1 MPVKVS
7 IDGEIFDE
15 PEAKVSV
22 FDRGFLYG
30 DSVFEVMRTYGG
42 ECFAE
47 REHLERLARSAERVL
62 IPLPVTLE
70 ELRDEIAGT
79 LSAAGNDE
87 SYVRVVVTRGQGPLS
102 LDPTKAR
109 DPLRVVIV
117 SPLPVP
123 PAELYTEGLAVVLV
137 QSARP
142 TDQTRAAGA
151 KASNYLANLLA
162 ADEARRKGGQEA
174 ILTDASGEVL
184 EGSTSNVFVVHGG
197 AVRTPPLEL
206 GILAGITRAHVMG
219 AAARVGVSMR
229 EDSLFPSDLYDAD
242 EVFLTSSIREVAPV
256 VRVDGRPV
264 GDGRPGPITKRL
276 HGAFRDDLRRSLGLA
291 ETPRSGGG

>member
-1 MPVKVS
+1 MTVKVC
-7 IDGEIFDE
+7 IDGALFEEKD
-15 PEAKVSV
+15 AKISV

-42 ECFAE
+42 RCFAE
-47 REHLERLARSAERVL
+47 QEHLDRLARSAERVL
-62 IPLPVTLE
+62 IPLPVPLAT
-70 ELRDEIAGT
+70 LRDEIART
-79 LSAAGNDE
+79 LAAAANEE

-117 SPLPVP
+117 SPLPFP
-123 PAELYTEGLAVVLV
+123 PAELYANGIAVVLV

-162 ADEARRKGGQEA
+162 ADEARKKGGQEA

-184 EGSTSNVFVVHGG
+184 EGSTSNIFVVRGG
-197 AVRTPPLEL
+197 EVRTPPLEL
-206 GILAGITRAHVMG
+206 GILAGITRAAIMK
-219 AAARVGVSMR
+219 AAARIGVSVR
-229 EDSLFPSDLYDAD
+229 EDSLFPSDLYEAD

-264 GDGRPGPITKRL
+264 GDGRPGPMTKRL
-276 HGAFRDDLRRSLGLA
+276 HGAFREDLRHSLGLPA
-291 ETPRSGGG
+291 AP